1 MVTGDNVESL
11 SLGDAV
17 GRYVAILPEEKKNA
31 AQQEINNFI
40 RWYGGREK
48 TFSSLEGSA
57 VGGYAEQLS
66 QTDTACV
73 QRLEL
78 VRGFL
83 TYAFKQHWCTENLS
97 VSVRIVKKSKP
108 KAGTPKKKSRKK
120 EPSFMS
126 QKAHDGI
133 EIELKT
139 LKEKRLAVI
148 EDVRRAAADKDFKEN
163 APYHAA
169 REQKSL
175 IDGKIL
181 ELEEM
186 LSTSVIMDGERKVT
200 HIATLGDT
208 VVLLDVASGKEFRYT
223 LVGPREVNPTKGKIS
238 AISPIGKAVIGKTI
252 GDSVE
257 VTVPSGKLCFQL
269 KGIEQ

>member
-1 MVTGDNVESL
+1 MASNIESL

-31 AQQEINNFI
+31 VQQEINNFI

-48 TFSSLEGSA
+48 AFSSLEGSA
-57 VGGYAEQLS
+57 VGDYAEQLS
-66 QTDTACV
+66 QTDAACV

-108 KAGTPKKKSRKK
+108 KAGTAKKKNQKR
-120 EPSFMS
+120 EPSYMS
-126 QKAHDGI
+126 QKARDEI

-148 EDVRRAAADKDFKEN
+148 EDIRRAAADKDFKEN

-175 IDGKIL
+175 IEGKIMGL
-181 ELEEM
+181 DEM
-186 LSTSVIMDGERKVT
+186 LSSSVIIDENREIT
-200 HIATLGDT
+200 HTVVLGDT
-208 VVLLDVASGKEFRYT
+208 VVLQDQAGKEVRYT

-238 AISPIGKAVIGKTI
+238 SVSPIGKAVIRKSI

-269 KGIEQ
+269 KGIEH